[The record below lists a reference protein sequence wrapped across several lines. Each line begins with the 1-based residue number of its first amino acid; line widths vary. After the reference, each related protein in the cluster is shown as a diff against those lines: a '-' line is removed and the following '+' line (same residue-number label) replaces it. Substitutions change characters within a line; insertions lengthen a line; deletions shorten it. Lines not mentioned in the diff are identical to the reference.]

1 MINLYENKK
10 NKLIPN
16 LLNGMY
22 AYVIYDKI
30 NRQLQIV
37 NDTQGEKIFII
48 LIIKIS
54 LLYLQQLNQLR
65 YLDLKQLN
73 KDVIKNYFFTRHF
86 MPLENTCYKDL
97 KLFKSGTINFFDLKK
112 LKLNS
117 LIYDDPFNWIYK
129 KNILS

>member
-37 NDTQGEKIFII
+37 NDTQGEKNLYYFNN
-48 LIIKIS
+48 KDF

-65 YLDLKQLN
+65 
-73 KDVIKNYFFTRHF
+73 
-86 MPLENTCYKDL
+86 
-97 KLFKSGTINFFDLKK
+97 
-112 LKLNS
+112 
-117 LIYDDPFNWIYK
+117 
-129 KNILS
+129 NI

>member
-1 MINLYENKK
+1 MKNIKFRKNITDTEILINLYENKK

-65 YLDLKQLN
+65 
-73 KDVIKNYFFTRHF
+73 
-86 MPLENTCYKDL
+86 
-97 KLFKSGTINFFDLKK
+97 
-112 LKLNS
+112 
-117 LIYDDPFNWIYK
+117 
-129 KNILS
+129 NI